1 MKIPPYIILIVL
13 VLTGT
18 SVFAGRVGPPP
29 PRTPGPP
36 GLPIDDNLL
45 IMLIIA
51 LVYGVY
57 KIYDL
62 KLNKKTPM

>member
-13 VLTGT
+13 VLTET

-29 PRTPGPP
+29 PGSPPPP
-36 GLPIDDNLL
+36 GVPIDSNIVILF
-45 IMLIIA
+45 IVA

>member
-1 MKIPPYIILIVL
+1 MKIPPYIFLIVL

-29 PRTPGPP
+29 PGAPPPP
-36 GLPIDDNLL
+36 GMPIDSTIFILL
-45 IMLIIA
+45 IVAI
-51 LVYGVY
+51 VYGVY